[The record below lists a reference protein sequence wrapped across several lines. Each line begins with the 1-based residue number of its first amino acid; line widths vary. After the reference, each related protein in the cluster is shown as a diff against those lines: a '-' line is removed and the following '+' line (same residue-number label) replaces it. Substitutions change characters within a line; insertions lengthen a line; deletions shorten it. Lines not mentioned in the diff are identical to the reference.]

1 MGCSS
6 FLNPNDGV
14 LEYHADGTEYW
25 QPDKLEQGY
34 KMTLLDYMFG
44 GGLVLT
50 FWLVTVYL
58 KVVSIEDRCF
68 RSELMEFNVWDEIN
82 WMLKVAHATTIAA
95 ADDDATATATCYLLL
110 LPATATCQLP

>member
-1 MGCSS
+1 M
-6 FLNPNDGV
+6 

-50 FWLVTVYL
+50 FWLATVYL

-68 RSELMEFNVWDEIN
+68 RSELMEFNVG
-82 WMLKVAHATTIAA
+82 TRSTG
-95 ADDDATATATCYLLL
+95 CSR
-110 LPATATCQLP
+110 